1 MHITR
6 GYVMKEWYLDTPVPN
21 ITGYESDTIS
31 EYAQSNFT
39 DVLLTSFSDSVG
51 LCNAD
56 LSECK
61 QIQCVIQGNTADTQL
76 MSLQRTILVPIGT
89 LHAGDYIY
97 FENEYWIVDGRPGN
111 NKSYEKA
118 TLKVC
123 QYKLR
128 WQKDDGTII
137 ERWANLTSASKYD
150 VGESGNSVI
159 LLSSNNYT
167 ILIPHDEDGHTIEG
181 KRVFIDTSNNPKKVF
196 KITRNDDPLFLYGSH
211 GGVLSVIAD
220 KTELNTNTDRPDLRL
235 CDYIEEPSTPTPP
248 QPSEPDK
255 TTDLRATISGDLEI
269 IIGFKRK
276 YTVNFTDNY
285 GNAVDWRNVNF
296 QWNVIGDFNIKQNT
310 SENKIELSVES
321 DESLIGSSFLLQCLV
336 NEMVITQIK
345 VTIVEGW

>member
-1 MHITR
+1 
-6 GYVMKEWYLDTPVPN
+6 MKEWYLDTPVPN

-211 GGVLSVIAD
+211 GGVLSIIAD

-235 CDYIEEPSTPTPP
+235 CDYIEEPSTSTSP
-248 QPSEPDK
+248 QPSESDK
-255 TTDLRATISGDLEI
+255 TTDLTATISGNKELKV
-269 IIGFKRK
+269 GFSRT
-276 YTVNFTDNY
+276 YTVAFADKET
-285 GNAVDWRNVNF
+285 GESVDSNEVKF
-296 QWNVIGDFNIKQNT
+296 IWNIDAAFDVVQSAYD
-310 SENKIELSVES
+310 NKIEISVS
-321 DESLIGSSFLLQCLV
+321 DESLVGLSFLLCVQIGEVIVGQIEV
-336 NEMVITQIK
+336 N
-345 VTIVEGW
+345 IVEGW

>member
-1 MHITR
+1 
-6 GYVMKEWYLDTPVPN
+6 MKEWYLDTPVPN

-31 EYAQSNFT
+31 EYAQGNFT

-150 VGESGNSVI
+150 VGEGGNSVI

-167 ILIPHDEDGHTIEG
+167 ILIPHDEDGQTIEG

-211 GGVLSVIAD
+211 GGVLSIIAD

-235 CDYIEEPSTPTPP
+235 CDYIEEPSTPTTP

-255 TTDLRATISGDLEI
+255 TTDLRATITGKTDLKVGYE
-269 IIGFKRK
+269 RT
-276 YTVNFTDNY
+276 YTVVFTDKETRE
-285 GNAVDWRNVNF
+285 AVN
-296 QWNVIGDFNIKQNT
+296 WNVVEFTWNVDAAFDVEQFVNYNQIT
-310 SENKIELSVES
+310 LSVS
-321 DESLIGSSFLLQCLV
+321 DEDLIGSSFILQCLV
-336 NEMVITQIK
+336 DDIAVGQIE
-345 VTIVEGW
+345 VNIVEGW

>member
-1 MHITR
+1 
-6 GYVMKEWYLDTPVPN
+6 MKEWYLDTPVPN

-39 DVLLTSFSDSVG
+39 NVLLTSFSDSVG

-137 ERWANLTSASKYD
+137 DRWANLTSASTYD

-167 ILIPHDEDGHTIEG
+167 ILIPHDEDGQTIEG

-211 GGVLSVIAD
+211 GGVLSIIAD

-235 CDYIEEPSTPTPP
+235 CDYIEPSTPTTPT
-248 QPSEPDK
+248 PSEPDK
-255 TTDLRATISGDLEI
+255 TTDLTAA
-269 IIGFKRK
+269 IIGRTDLKIRYSRT
-276 YTVNFTDNY
+276 YTVEFTNKET
-285 GNAVDWRNVNF
+285 GEAVDWNDIEFTWHVDAAF
-296 QWNVIGDFNIKQNT
+296 DVGQSVSD
-310 SENKIELSVES
+310 NKITISVGS
-321 DESLIGSSFLLQCLV
+321 DESLLGSSFLLQCLV
-336 NEMVITQIK
+336 KDVIVGQIK
-345 VTIVEGW
+345 IEIVEGW

>member
-1 MHITR
+1 
-6 GYVMKEWYLDTPVPN
+6 MKEWYLDTPVPN

-150 VGESGNSVI
+150 VGEGGNSVI

-167 ILIPHDEDGHTIEG
+167 ILIPHDEDGQTIEG

-211 GGVLSVIAD
+211 GGVLSIIAD

-255 TTDLRATISGDLEI
+255 TTDLTATISGNKELKV
-269 IIGFKRK
+269 GFSRT
-276 YTVNFTDNY
+276 YTVALADSET
-285 GNAVDWRNVNF
+285 GESVDWNDAEF
-296 QWNVIGDFNIKQNT
+296 EWNIVADFNMNQSV
-310 SENKIELSVES
+310 SENKITVSVGDGE
-321 DESLIGSSFLLQCLV
+321 DLIGSSFILQCLV
-336 NEMVITQIK
+336 DDVVIGQIS
-345 VTIVEGW
+345 VNIVEGW